1 MAWGNH
7 IIVSA
12 NIKPDTS
19 DFGGSLD
26 FGQQKFQNKLFE
38 KDKHAFNAIF
48 HHVFQDKIKQHADFT
63 LASPHI

>member
-1 MAWGNH
+1 MGVIVIMAWGNH

-26 FGQQKFQNKLFE
+26 FGQQKFQNK
-38 KDKHAFNAIF
+38 
-48 HHVFQDKIKQHADFT
+48 
-63 LASPHI
+63 